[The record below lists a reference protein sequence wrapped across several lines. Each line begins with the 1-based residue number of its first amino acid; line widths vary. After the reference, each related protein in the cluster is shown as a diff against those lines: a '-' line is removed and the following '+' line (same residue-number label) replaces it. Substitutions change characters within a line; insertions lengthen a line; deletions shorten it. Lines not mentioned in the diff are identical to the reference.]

1 MKQERIAPHRVVA
14 LVVGIERYAAGDG
27 WNLPGPVRDALRF
40 RDWLLAR
47 GVPPG
52 NVLLHLAPLE
62 GGTPDVPHRPADHNS
77 LRSAF
82 VTDIPA
88 RGGDALWVWWGGHGV
103 LDKDEHLRLYTADAT
118 VPDRRN
124 IDVESART
132 TLRSDAVTG
141 FGRQTWMVDA
151 CQTFDERH
159 HFPHSLP
166 DERLPAGQRVQAH
179 EQVLMF
185 AATRGQRAANDP
197 ERRTGVFSD
206 IVLSELPDDDPVPDP
221 DVLFDAVRARLETLR
236 AAGRTDQEPTLLL
249 HRPGRTESGPA
260 PERTPEAPR
269 VPPPAPAPSPTPAQS
284 PARSLAR
291 LIEALLAYPLMNDR
305 DERQALVNELPA
317 RVVERMPRH
326 SMPRT
331 DVIGIV
337 RTLRAHPDR
346 LGELFDAVTLFDVDP
361 ARAAELGQ
369 AIQELIASQGA
380 GK

>member
-1 MKQERIAPHRVVA
+1 MTRGRTAPHRVLA

-47 GVPPG
+47 GVPET
-52 NVLLHLAPLE
+52 NILLHLAPLDGE
-62 GGTPDVPHRPADHNS
+62 DPGVPFRPADHNS

-82 VTDIPA
+82 VTGIPA
-88 RGGDALWVWWGGHGV
+88 RSGDALWVWWGGHGV
-103 LDKDEHLRLYTADAT
+103 LDRDERLRLYCADAT
-118 VPDRRN
+118 VTDRRN
-124 IDVESART
+124 IDVESARD
-132 TLRSDAVTG
+132 TLRSDTLTG
-141 FGRQTWMVDA
+141 FARQTWMVDA

-159 HFPHSLP
+159 NFPHSLP

-206 IVLSELPDDDPVPDP
+206 IVLRELPADPVPDP
-221 DVLFDAVRARLETLR
+221 DALFEAVRGRLDVLR
-236 AAGRTDQEPTLLL
+236 AAGGTDQLPTLHL
-249 HRPGRTESGPA
+249 HRPGRTEASVSPRGPA
-260 PERTPEAPR
+260 EAR
-269 VPPPAPAPSPTPAQS
+269 ATG
-284 PARSLAR
+284 ARSTAR
-291 LIEALLAYPLMNDR
+291 LVEALLAYPLMNDR
-305 DERQALVNELPA
+305 EERQALVRELPA
-317 RVVERMPRH
+317 VVVGRMPRH

-337 RTLRAHPDR
+337 RTLGAHPDR

-361 ARAAELGQ
+361 ERAAELQ
-369 AIQELIASQGA
+369 EAIQELIASQRA

>member
-206 IVLSELPDDDPVPDP
+206 IVLGELPDDDPVPDP

-236 AAGRTDQEPTLLL
+236 AGAAPTRSRRSCSTGPAVPRAARRPTGPRKPHGSRRRLLPL
-249 HRPGRTESGPA
+249 RPLPRSRPPGR
-260 PERTPEAPR
+260 
-269 VPPPAPAPSPTPAQS
+269 SPGSSRRCWPT
-284 PARSLAR
+284 R
-291 LIEALLAYPLMNDR
+291 
-305 DERQALVNELPA
+305 
-317 RVVERMPRH
+317 
-326 SMPRT
+326 
-331 DVIGIV
+331 
-337 RTLRAHPDR
+337 
-346 LGELFDAVTLFDVDP
+346 
-361 ARAAELGQ
+361 
-369 AIQELIASQGA
+369 
-380 GK
+380 